1 MTALFLI
8 GDVRKVLAS
17 LPDQSVDLVF
27 SSPPFLALRSY
38 LPADHPDKDFEIGS
52 EGTPAEYLDTLLDVV
67 EECGRVLAPHG
78 SLAFELGDTYADA
91 GSPNHAG
98 TQRDP
103 CEGRGQLDGSARR
116 GGQRGGALS
125 HPGPKCY
132 TVSKQGPGWPLNKS
146 LCGIPELFAFSLAYG
161 RNLLRPERTTD
172 PWRVRNLIA
181 WTRPNPPV
189 GALGDKCRPATS
201 YITVA
206 TKSEARWWDMEAVR
220 MLPSPNTHARTAAGV
235 SVRSRSGKSANR
247 DGNWSSLPELR
258 ETTGAPLL
266 DWWPIPTK
274 PYKGAHYATF
284 PDELARRAIL
294 LMCPLQVCKLCG
306 EPSRRLTQSIA
317 LLDGI
322 PVRGRSM
329 NASGRGQSAAL
340 GFDHNRLPTDR
351 QLPGWS
357 HCACGHGCRPTTWR
371 SEVTEV
377 LQYQADDGSWV
388 DADEWEG
395 SEPLAERTKRK
406 KKTVVDDIGA
416 CADPS
421 HWRPGIV
428 LDPFVGSGTTLAV
441 ASGNGR
447 NSIGIDLDERNAELA
462 LGRVGPLLLQV
473 EGMAEKAG

>member
-98 TQRDP
+98 TQRGT
-103 CEGRGQLDGSARR
+103 CKGRGQLDGSARR

-181 WTRPNPPV
+181 WARPNPPV

-258 ETTGAPLL
+258 ETAGAPLL

-294 LMCPLQVCKLCG
+294 LMCPLRVCKLCG
-306 EPSRRLTQSIA
+306 EPSRRLMATSYLAPPDDSTRTKMRPRVTGA
-317 LLDGI
+317 LDYPLEL
-322 PVRGRSM
+322 GRE
-329 NASGRGQSAAL
+329 GRR
-340 GFDHNRLPTDR
+340 DEI
-351 QLPGWS
+351 GWS
-357 HCACGHGCRPTTWR
+357 HCACGDGCRPTTWR
-371 SEVTEV
+371 TEVTEV
-377 LQYQADDGSWV
+377 LQYRTDDGSWV

-395 SEPLAERTKRK
+395 GEPLAERTKRK

-428 LDPFVGSGTTLAV
+428 LDPFVGSGTTLVV
-441 ASGNGR
+441 ASGNSR

-462 LGRVGPLLLQV
+462 LGRVGPLLLRV
-473 EGMAEKAG
+473 EGTAKKAG